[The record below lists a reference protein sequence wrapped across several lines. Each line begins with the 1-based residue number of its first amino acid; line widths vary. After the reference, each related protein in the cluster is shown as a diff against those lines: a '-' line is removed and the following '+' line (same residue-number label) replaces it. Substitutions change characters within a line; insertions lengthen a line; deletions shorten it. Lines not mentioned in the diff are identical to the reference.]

1 MSEGISFKPPDFS
14 DAGNANRLSA
24 EYHGLLA
31 YADSLGWLWWNGKK
45 WERNEHKAVD
55 KAVKLTENM
64 AMEAMAELS
73 AATHAEA
80 DAKVAIAAKEDGA
93 KELLSAAQKAV
104 KAAKCYYAHALKS
117 RNAPRI
123 RGMLDLAKPDFLIKA
138 SMLDADPFLL
148 NTPGGM
154 IDLKTGNVFPHD
166 IDAPFKW
173 CSQITA
179 VSPGSKGAEMW
190 IDFLDTVTCGDRSL
204 AGFLQMVAGMAAIG
218 KVYHEGIIV
227 ANGSGRNCKSTLFNA
242 LAGVFGDYSGT
253 IDVRTLTT
261 DRQNKGASL
270 ATLRGKRLVIASEL
284 EEHQRLSTSTL
295 KQLASTDRLTI
306 EEKFKAPETVD
317 QTHTLILYT
326 NHLPRVG
333 STDNG
338 TWRRLLVVPF
348 NAVIPPG
355 GGTQNYADKLVEEA
369 GPAII
374 AWIIQGAMNFI
385 ANDFKLIVPDIV
397 EQATEEYR
405 DRENWLEN
413 FINERCVREP
423 DARVGARDIY
433 LEYKDWAQDAGEYV
447 RRENDFS
454 SAMEVAGYH
463 KITPKGRKAWVG
475 LRLVAAEYINSP
487 MKKSNFNVL

>member
-1 MSEGISFKPPDFS
+1 MRLNEGISFKPPDYS
-14 DAGNANRLSA
+14 DAGNANRLSV

-31 YADSLGWLWWNGKK
+31 FTDSLGWLWWNGKK
-45 WERNEHKAVD
+45 WERNEHKATD
-55 KAVKLTENM
+55 KAVTLTENM
-64 AMEAMAELS
+64 TMEALAELS
-73 AATHAEA
+73 AATYAEA
-80 DAKVAIAAKEDGA
+80 DAKLAVAQKEDGA
-93 KELLSAAQKAV
+93 KERLEAAQKAV
-104 KAAKCYYAHALKS
+104 KAAKGYYAHALKS

-123 RGMLDLAKPDFLIKA
+123 RGMLDLAKPSFLIKA

-148 NTPGGM
+148 NTPGG
-154 IDLKTGNVFPHD
+154 IVNLETGKVLPHD

-179 VSPGSKGAEMW
+179 VAPGSKGAEMW
-190 IDFLDTVTCGDRSL
+190 IEFLDTVTCGDRSL

-218 KVYHEGIIV
+218 KVYHEGIFA
-227 ANGSGRNCKSTLFNA
+227 ANGSGRNGKSTLFNA
-242 LAGVFGDYSGT
+242 VAGVFGDYAGT

-295 KQLASTDRLTI
+295 KQLASTDKLTI

-317 QTHTLILYT
+317 QTHTLVLYT

-348 NAVIPPG
+348 NAVIPQG
-355 GGTQNYADKLVEEA
+355 SGTQNYADKLVKEA
-369 GPAII
+369 GPAIMS
-374 AWIIQGAMNFI
+374 WIIQGAMNFI
-385 ANDFKLIVPDIV
+385 KNDFKLIIPDCV
-397 EQATEEYR
+397 EEATEEYR
-405 DRENWLEN
+405 ERENWLEN

-423 DARVGARDIY
+423 DARTGSRDLY
-433 LEYKDWAQDAGEYV
+433 LEYKDWAQENGEFV
-447 RRENDFS
+447 RRENDFAG
-454 SAMEVAGYH
+454 AMEAAGYH
-463 KITPKGRKAWVG
+463 KITPKGKKFWVG
-475 LRLVAAEYINSP
+475 LRLVAAEYINNP
-487 MKKSNFNVL
+487 MRKARF